1 MRHNWIIFALIGVL
15 AVPMF
20 TSCVEDTLDV
30 SGDKLNLDVNLG
42 GDELIIPLGS
52 GKKTLV
58 NSILEP
64 GDMLA
69 LNGLGDYVIEESGSM
84 QSRDFSINPVSMQ
97 LQPVSITQG
106 LDFDNVNIA
115 TRYVVNVTGFS
126 GAVNQSAQITAS
138 QRVPGEL
145 MSIYS
150 AGLDASKNP
159 AITLSFSFKNVPSN
173 LTSLSFKNLKI
184 RVPDFIQWGNDDDV
198 SGQTL
203 TLNASF
209 NPHNGFSRSVSMEG
223 FDFSSFNSSVGLATT
238 AIAGSSDRLITINKN
253 NTLTINGQIEGG
265 PLTVDTNSL
274 QNMQM
279 TVTASFNQ
287 FTLNEVQA
295 VVDPNIAPVV
305 TRIPI
310 NLSEDADFL
319 QGEDTQLE
327 LTNPQIK
334 LDLSNSSLLPL
345 SLSMKIRGEDK
356 QQNTITGADIAPVK
370 ITLQA
375 SSKQGTPRVTKIL
388 LSAKAVH
395 ADGYTNVVVPDLP
408 KLTSKIPEVVMIE
421 TTADVATSTPVQVDL
436 DKDMDI
442 AADYNVTIPLAFDAA
457 DLNYTEIVDDLQ
469 DDLESISED
478 VLDPKWTITTDLVN
492 AVPMAMHLTAEA
504 VDTAGNVIDGLTV
517 TTESDITAGTLTSP
531 SISPVTIVVEAEG
544 DQLSKLDALKLNLHA
559 TSNDLVAGES
569 LNGDQYIQFTEIKV
583 RAKGGVHIDMND

>member
-69 LNGLGDYVIEESGSM
+69 LNGLGDYIIEESGSM
-84 QSRDFSINPVSMQ
+84 QSRDFSINPVRMQ
-97 LQPVSITQG
+97 LEPVSITQD
-106 LDFDNVNIA
+106 LNFNDVSLA
-115 TRYVVNVTGFS
+115 TRYVVNVSDFS
-126 GAVNQSAQITAS
+126 GTVNQSAKIAAS

-150 AGLDASKNP
+150 AGLDMSMSP
-159 AITLSFSFKNVPSN
+159 VITLNFSFKNVPGN

-184 RVPDFIQWGNDDDV
+184 RVPDFIQWGDDGDV

-203 TLNASF
+203 TLNATF
-209 NPHNGFSRSVSMEG
+209 NPHDGYSRTVAVKG

-238 AIAGSSDRLITINKN
+238 AISGSNDRLITINKN

-265 PLTVDTNSL
+265 ALTVDTNLL
-274 QNMQM
+274 QDMKM

-287 FTLNEVQA
+287 FILNNVRA
-295 VVDPNIAPVV
+295 VVDPDIPTVV

-319 QGEDTQLE
+319 QGDDTQLE
-327 LTNPQIK
+327 LTNSQIK
-334 LDLSNSSLLPL
+334 LELSNSSLLPISL
-345 SLSMKIRGEDK
+345 SLKIRGEDK
-356 QQNTITGADIAPVK
+356 QKNVVTGADIDPVK

-375 SSKQGTPRVTKIL
+375 SSKQGTPKITKIL
-388 LSAKAVH
+388 LSAKAEFLE
-395 ADGYTNVVVPDLP
+395 GYTNVIVPNLP
-408 KLTSKIPEVVMIE
+408 KLTSKIPHVVMIE
-421 TTADVATSTPVQVDL
+421 AAAGVATSTPVGVDL

-442 AADYNVTIPLAFDAA
+442 AADYDVTIPLAFDAA
-457 DLNYTEIVDDLQ
+457 DLTYTEIVDDLQ

-478 VLDPKWTITTDLVN
+478 VLDPKWTITTNLVN

-504 VDTAGNVIDGLTV
+504 VDKVGNTINGLTV
-517 TTESDITAGTLTSP
+517 TTESDIAAGTLSSP
-531 SISPVTIVVEAEG
+531 STSPVTIVVEAEG

-559 TSNDLVAGES
+559 TSSDLVAGES
-569 LNGDQYIQFTEIKV
+569 LNADQYIQFTEIKV